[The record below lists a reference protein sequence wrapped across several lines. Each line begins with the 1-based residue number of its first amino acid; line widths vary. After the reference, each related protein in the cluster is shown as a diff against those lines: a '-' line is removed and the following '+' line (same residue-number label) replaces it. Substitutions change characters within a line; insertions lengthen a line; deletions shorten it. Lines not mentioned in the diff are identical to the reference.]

1 MTTYRLAVLA
11 LCSSC
16 AFFVA
21 STGHADAPAT
31 APPATPVS
39 TLVDNSTFLPSS
51 RAQAAEPFVGSV
63 RIAQSQMQAEPALKS
78 ALIDGRDASLFPA
91 LTLDLFSD
99 GEALVPVQRGT
110 MVRERVAASA
120 AAAGRSAVSYWRVI
134 PQFGRVWREP
144 GDGGWSRAALPLILV
159 NDTENHAH
167 QGVAIFRYRGK
178 RLSTLQFQFTQQ
190 TAPYLLHQHNIFW
203 GGSALELAAT
213 MLKNIDTERRAARRE
228 LAERI
233 PAKPWIELE
242 RQFSPGTL
250 DGFGGPLLPR
260 WQVINALVYRGT
272 LYYQNSNTTRG
283 PYPYPLEMRF
293 GVRSV
298 MKSIAAPLAML
309 RLAEV
314 YGPYLFDLRIGD
326 YVVGLNPKFSRVRFI
341 DAANMAT
348 GFGGT
353 GSFRTN
359 PNNPYDGYLDAD
371 YDAWYTAGPTKE
383 KLALISRN
391 LKPYPWDPG
400 TVMRYRDQDYFLL
413 GLALDAFLKS
423 VRGPTA
429 DLWEMLASE
438 VFKPIGIHHAP
449 AVRTRET
456 AERDGLVWANAGYY
470 PSLDDLAKIA
480 LLLQNGGAH
489 RGQQILHRALTHEL
503 LAAKAAL
510 DPAGD
515 ASLGTIENPDALPLG
530 VAPKELY
537 RSGYWFVRH
546 VDRGGKTRY
555 LPSMQGSGENRVT
568 LYPNGIITLQM
579 GKAAELPTGEKAL
592 AEDIDATHRVIE
604 HMLPFESTP
613 QK

>member
-1 MTTYRLAVLA
+1 MRRQHFAALV
-11 LCSSC
+11 LCSSL
-16 AFFVA
+16 AFLVPP
-21 STGHADAPAT
+21 TGRTDSAAT
-31 APPATPVS
+31 ASGATPGP
-39 TLVDNSTFLPSS
+39 TLVDNSAFLPSV
-51 RAQAAEPFVGSV
+51 RAQAALPFAGSV
-63 RIAQSQMQAEPALKS
+63 RIAQSVMQSEPALKTP
-78 ALIDGRDASLFPA
+78 LIEGRDAGLFPA

-99 GEALVPVQRGT
+99 GDVLVPVQRGT
-110 MVRERVAASA
+110 MMRERI
-120 AAAGRSAVSYWRVI
+120 AVSYWRLI

-144 GDGGWSRAALPLILV
+144 GDGAWSRAALPLMLV

-167 QGVAIFRYRGK
+167 QGVAMFRYRGN
-178 RLSTLQFQFTQQ
+178 RVSDLQFQFTQQ

-203 GGSALELAAT
+203 GSAALELTAT
-213 MLKNIDTERRAARRE
+213 TLKDIEIERKAARRE
-228 LAERI
+228 LAERL
-233 PAKPWIELE
+233 PAKPWADLE
-242 RQFSPGTL
+242 SQFPPGML

-260 WQVINALVYRGT
+260 WQTINALVYRGT
-272 LYYQNSNTTRG
+272 LYYQNSNTPRG

-314 YGPYLFDLRIGD
+314 YGPYVFDLRIGD
-326 YVVGLNPKFSRVRFI
+326 YVAGLDPKFSRIRFI

-359 PNNPYDGYLDAD
+359 PNNPFDGYLDAD

-383 KLALISRN
+383 KLALVTRN
-391 LKPYPWDPG
+391 LKPYPWEPG

-413 GLALDAFLKS
+413 GLGLDAFLRS

-429 DLWEMLASE
+429 DLWDMLTSE
-438 VFKPIGIHHAP
+438 VFKPIGIHQAP
-449 AVRTRET
+449 AVRTRE
-456 AERDGLVWANAGYY
+456 AADRDGVVWANAGYY

-489 RGQQILHRALTHEL
+489 HGKQILHRQLTSEL

-515 ASLGTIENPDALPLG
+515 TSQGAIKNPDALSLDL
-530 VAPKELY
+530 APKELY
-537 RSGYWFVRH
+537 RSGYWFPRH
-546 VDRGGKTRY
+546 VDRSGKIRY

-579 GKAAELPTGEKAL
+579 GKAAELPAGEKAL
-592 AEDIDATHRVIE
+592 SDDIDATHRIIE
-604 HMLPFESTP
+604 RMLPFESTP